1 MIRSLSRA
9 ALAALLVL
17 ALAAPALAHK
27 VNIFA
32 FAEAGVI
39 HTESSFGGKRPVTR
53 GTVEV
58 HDAGSNELLLS
69 GTTDDEGKWSF
80 PIPEGFRTKKPD
92 LLLII
97 KAGEGHQGQ
106 WQVPA
111 ADYLEAGA
119 APAATAPAAP
129 AAAAS
134 APAPAAPAQP
144 AADSPALEQTVN
156 RLIEAKLG
164 PLRKELA
171 EAGSKDPGAA
181 EILGG
186 LGFLMGLAG
195 LIMGMRRRK
204 G

>member
-1 MIRSLSRA
+1 MIRSLPRA

-17 ALAAPALAHK
+17 VLAAPALAHK

-32 FAEAGVI
+32 FVEAGVI
-39 HTESSFGGKRPVTR
+39 HTESSFGGKRPVTQ

-58 HDAGSNELLLS
+58 RDAGSNELLLT
-69 GTTDDEGKWSF
+69 GATDGEGKWSF
-80 PIPEGFRTKKPD
+80 PVPQNLREKKPD
-92 LLLII
+92 LLLVI

-106 WQVPA
+106 WRVPA

-119 APAATAPAAP
+119 APAAPAEAAGAAAP
-129 AAAAS
+129 EA
-134 APAPAAPAQP
+134 AQP
-144 AADSPALEQTVN
+144 AALPPADSPALEQTVN

-171 EAGSKDPGAA
+171 EAGSRDTGAA

-195 LIMGMRRRK
+195 LIMASRRRK